1 MSREPRAPLTAS
13 IVRKGE
19 GAIAE
24 PMPEATQ
31 HAPSIAAPVA
41 SAPAKEA
48 TDAFTVRVPE
58 SMTERLRVLSFQTK
72 RRKGDLIV
80 EALARLL
87 DSAGV

>member
-1 MSREPRAPLTAS
+1 MSREPRAPLTAG

-19 GAIAE
+19 GAVAE
-24 PMPEATQ
+24 QMPSATQ
-31 HAPSIAAPVA
+31 APALAVSTLA
-41 SAPAKEA
+41 APAKEA
-48 TDAFTVRVPE
+48 MDAFTVRVPE
-58 SMTERLRVLSFQTK
+58 SMTERLRVLAFKTK